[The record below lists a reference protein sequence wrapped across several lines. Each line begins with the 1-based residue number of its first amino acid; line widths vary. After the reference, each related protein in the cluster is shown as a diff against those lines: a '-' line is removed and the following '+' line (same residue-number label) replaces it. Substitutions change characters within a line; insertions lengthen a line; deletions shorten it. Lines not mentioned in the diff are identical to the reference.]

1 MRYNLDLVYL
11 IKNQM
16 KTNNDDIISSVLNNS

>member
-16 KTNNDDIISSVLNNS
+16 KTNNDDIISSVPNNS